1 MSTLISIVSW
11 AFQLYTLLILA
22 RVILSWVNT
31 DPYRRPMDHP
41 AVHLLNRVTD
51 PVLLPLRKL
60 IPPIGGTLDVS
71 PIAALFM
78 LEIVRRILVMLLTRL
93 LL

>member
-1 MSTLISIVSW
+1 VSILISIVSW

-41 AVHLLNRVTD
+41 VVRLLNRATD
-51 PVLLPLRKL
+51 PILLPLQRL
-60 IPPIGGTLDVS
+60 IPPIGGTLDLS

-78 LEIVRRILVMLLTRL
+78 LEIVRRILVTLLTRL